1 MILTEPQ
8 FKPTIEAQAIAR
20 AHRMGQTH
28 AVDVYRLLGADT
40 VDERMIE
47 LLGIK
52 SQLFDEYA
60 RLSTSKDGAAEAV
73 DISDS
78 KMAAQI
84 IADERA
90 RLGLDATAPVAD
102 GEGTAEN

>member
-1 MILTEPQ
+1 
-8 FKPTIEAQAIAR
+8 
-20 AHRMGQTH
+20 
-28 AVDVYRLLGADT
+28 
-40 VDERMIE
+40 MIE

-60 RLSTSKDGAAEAV
+60 RLSASKDGAAEAV

-102 GEGTAEN
+102 SEGTAEN